1 MEHLVKKDKY
11 KNLLMS
17 LTDSTEEIV
26 KTILEF
32 QHKAEN

>member
-1 MEHLVKKDKY
+1 
-11 KNLLMS
+11 LMS

-32 QHKAEN
+32 QHKVEN

>member
-1 MEHLVKKDKY
+1 LMEHLVKTGKY

-17 LTDSTEEIV
+17 LTDSTDEIV

-32 QHKAEN
+32 RKG